1 MRMKASPRHNC
12 NWQHVV
18 AKDIIDPKPV
28 MEKQIT
34 SDSQGLFVASEKV
47 GREEEELLTAYSSK
61 MVEQTT
67 RCAIRCMNRTEETP

>member
-1 MRMKASPRHNC
+1 MRMKASTRHNC

-18 AKDIIDPKPV
+18 AKDIIDPKHV
-28 MEKQIT
+28 METKIT

-47 GREEEELLTAYSSK
+47 GREEEELLTAYSGK

-67 RCAIRCMNRTEETP
+67 RRAIRCMNRTEETP